1 MKFLKYVFSIGFIV
15 SLAVLA
21 FYFYVFQTKNIVKKS
36 FDLYIPTGADYSVIL
51 DSLRQNGVLKDLRSF
66 DFAARLMKYPALVKP
81 GKYHITD
88 NLTNKELIHMLRTGI
103 QIPVRV
109 TFNNI
114 SFFEELSKILSQ
126 HLESDSATFLVHF
139 NAENTSRKYGF
150 TKETFPLMFIPDT
163 YEFYWNTSP
172 EKFTQKMHDNY
183 KRFWNEEHIRK
194 ASKVGLSPEE
204 VGILASIVESE
215 TKKADEMPIVAG
227 LYLNRLRRN
236 IPLQADPTVVYATQ
250 LQRGIR
256 TKRVYFKDLMIDSP
270 YNTYMYKGL
279 PPGPILFP
287 SKTALMAVLEAKEH
301 SYIYMCADPSRP
313 GYHLFTSDYQEHLKN
328 AARYRAWLTSTNI
341 VN

>member
-1 MKFLKYVFSIGFIV
+1 MKFLKYLFGVGFIAI
-15 SLAVLA
+15 LAALA
-21 FYFYVFQTKNIVKKS
+21 FYFYVFQTKNIAKKS
-36 FDLYIPTGADYSVIL
+36 FDLYIPTGANYSVIL
-51 DSLRQNGVLKDLRSF
+51 DSLTRNDVLKDFRSF
-66 DFAARLMKYPALVKP
+66 DLAARLMKYPNLVKP
-81 GKYHITD
+81 GKYHLTE
-88 NLTNKELIHMLRTGI
+88 NLTNKELIQMLRTGR
-103 QIPVRV
+103 QVPVKV
-109 TFNNI
+109 IFNNI

-126 HLESDSATFLVHF
+126 NLESDSATFLVHF
-139 NAENTSRKYGF
+139 NTENTSKKYGF
-150 TKETFPLMFIPDT
+150 SKETFPLMFIPDT

-172 EKFTQKMHDNY
+172 EKFTQKMYDNY
-183 KRFWNEEHIRK
+183 KRFWNEERLRK
-194 ASKVGLSPEE
+194 AAKVGLSSEE

-256 TKRVYFKDLMIDSP
+256 SKRVYFKDLKIDSP
-270 YNTYMYKGL
+270 YNTYLYNGL

-287 SKTALMAVLEAKEH
+287 SKTALTAVLEAKEH
-301 SYIYMCADPSRP
+301 PYIYMCADPSRP

-328 AARYRAWLTSTNI
+328 AARYRAWLNSINA